1 MNTKDGDF
9 FCAGCGTCPGV
20 APTLQME
27 KLELAVI
34 DTDVVTAGKFIL
46 PVPYPLRGWGGA
58 VGSWADKVDVKEG
71 EIHLPFKRINLYPAS
86 LKLEK

>member
-1 MNTKDGDF
+1 
-9 FCAGCGTCPGV
+9 
-20 APTLQME
+20 ME

-58 VGSWADKVDVKEG
+58 VGSWADKVDVEG
-71 EIHLPFKRINLYPAS
+71 G
-86 LKLEK
+86 